1 MSDIIQFVKNYE
13 DLSTD
18 RGYQFRFHCDMCGN
32 GYMSSYKT
40 SSVAMAS
47 SLLRAASSM
56 LGGIFSQVSHGSY
69 EIQRAIGG
77 KAHDDALREAVAE
90 IKHKFKQCSRCGK
103 WVCPQICWNE
113 KRGLCLSCAPDLARE
128 TAAAQ
133 AQAACEQIREK
144 VQKTDY
150 VADIDVF
157 GQGDRFVRIVRR
169 GGRCLQVLSRVRRAQ
184 RGQGDLPALRN
195 EDARLHEVLSRVRR
209 ETASGPV
216 KLRLLSPAVASREGG
231 FSEELSP
238 SDPMS
243 IRWAFFAPAACPDA
257 ARAPVRCLTPL
268 EVGSSF
274 PRLFA
279 RPLGTNALAGPSQ
292 EKCRWRLSVAPM
304 PRTPQERDVS
314 RSPCWL

>member
-113 KRGLCLSCAPDLARE
+113 KRGLCLECAPDLARE

-150 VADIDVF
+150 VADIDVSVEATASCGSCGAAIGAAKF
-157 GQGDRFVRIVRR
+157 CPECGAPNAAKITCQ
-169 GGRCLQVLSRVRRAQ
+169 RCGTKRPASTKFCPECGEKQ
-184 RGQGDLPALRN
+184 RPAL
-195 EDARLHEVLSRVRR
+195 
-209 ETASGPV
+209 
-216 KLRLLSPAVASREGG
+216 
-231 FSEELSP
+231 
-238 SDPMS
+238 
-243 IRWAFFAPAACPDA
+243 
-257 ARAPVRCLTPL
+257 
-268 EVGSSF
+268 
-274 PRLFA
+274 
-279 RPLGTNALAGPSQ
+279 
-292 EKCRWRLSVAPM
+292 
-304 PRTPQERDVS
+304 
-314 RSPCWL
+314 